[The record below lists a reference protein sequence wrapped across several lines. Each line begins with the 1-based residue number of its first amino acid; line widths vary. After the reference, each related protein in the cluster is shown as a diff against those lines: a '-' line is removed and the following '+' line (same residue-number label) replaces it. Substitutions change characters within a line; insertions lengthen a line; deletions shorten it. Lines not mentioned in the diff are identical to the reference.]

1 MTNHRFSLTGWTTP
15 LALARALL
23 ACGSADDAA
32 CPADTACKGT
42 AQSPAVGAKADIEA
56 WFASGA
62 YLKWKC
68 EAPGVGAGRDDA
80 HGPNRV
86 CSNDLLSASSSGDF
100 PVGAANVKE
109 LRESNGAIKGY
120 AFMLKVKPGGGSGNW
135 YWYEKTGSR
144 TVANAV
150 ADSSC
155 TSCHDRAPRDGV
167 RIRVQ

>member
-1 MTNHRFSLTGWTTP
+1 MTIQHSPAVST
-15 LALARALL
+15 LALLALSTVL
-23 ACGSADDAA
+23 TACGSADDTA
-32 CPADTACKGT
+32 CPANVACKGT
-42 AQSPAVGAKADIEA
+42 PQSPAVGSKADIEA

-68 EAPGVGAGRDDA
+68 EAAGTGAGRDDT

-86 CSNDLLSASSSGDF
+86 CSNDILSASSTGAF

-109 LRESNGAIKGY
+109 LRESNGAVRGY
-120 AFMLKVKPGGGSGNW
+120 AFMLKVKPGNGTGNW
-135 YWYEKTGSR
+135 YWYEKIGSR

-155 TSCHDRAPRDGV
+155 TGCHNDAPRDGV